1 MVWTKRLT
9 MAAAGLAAVML
20 ASSAQA
26 VTINFGAI
34 PIGGTP
40 SYTGA
45 TLDQS
50 TSFNFGGGFYLVNQ
64 IGPGDQSTLA
74 LNNLIALTNP
84 IYGPGNIG
92 ALAVP
97 MIKVWVTAAGTFT
110 ETLTNFLINRT
121 TPDAL
126 TLVLSGTLTST
137 TGINQSAFAIVNANQ
152 VGGPG
157 SAVNWSLTNTSSLV
171 PSNVP
176 LPAGLPLFVTGLGAI
191 GLLAWRRKR
200 KAIAA

>member
-1 MVWTKRLT
+1 
-9 MAAAGLAAVML
+9 
-20 ASSAQA
+20 
-26 VTINFGAI
+26 
-34 PIGGTP
+34 
-40 SYTGA
+40 
-45 TLDQS
+45 
-50 TSFNFGGGFYLVNQ
+50 
-64 IGPGDQSTLA
+64 
-74 LNNLIALTNP
+74 
-84 IYGPGNIG
+84 
-92 ALAVP
+92 

>member
-50 TSFNFGGGFYLVNQ
+50 TSFNFGGGAYTVNQ
-64 IGPGDQSTLA
+64 IGVGDQSTLA
-74 LNNLIALTNP
+74 AGNTLSLTNLT
-84 IYGPGNIG
+84 YGAVNFGT
-92 ALAVP
+92 LATA
-97 MIKVWVTAAGTFT
+97 MIKSWTTAVGTFT

-121 TPDAL
+121 TPDAI
-126 TLVLSGTLTST
+126 TLV
-137 TGINQSAFAIVNANQ
+137 
-152 VGGPG
+152 
-157 SAVNWSLTNTSSLV
+157 
-171 PSNVP
+171 
-176 LPAGLPLFVTGLGAI
+176 
-191 GLLAWRRKR
+191 
-200 KAIAA
+200 